1 MSTLNKST
9 AGYKMLM
16 ILAIADGTHLGSE
29 KKQIIN
35 FLGDYFDPEFLE
47 AAIHSE
53 QIRLES
59 LHKDDLMLEFRDA
72 MNQFYRQSTPEE
84 RTRFLQQAVDLVT
97 ADEQVSPEEN
107 LFLNRLFELWAE
119 TE

>member
-1 MSTLNKST
+1 
-9 AGYKMLM
+9 
-16 ILAIADGTHLGSE
+16 
-29 KKQIIN
+29 
-35 FLGDYFDPEFLE
+35 
-47 AAIHSE
+47 
-53 QIRLES
+53 
-59 LHKDDLMLEFRDA
+59 

-97 ADEQVSPEEN
+97 ADDQVSPEEN